1 MRNAGKVSS
10 EEVSRRPPAGAIL
23 LRASA
28 RGEPLAAASGRSV
41 TFVASDPS
49 VGRDMHT
56 IQPGAWQAAN
66 FLRNPVFLWSH
77 RADEPPIGRVTNLYT
92 TARARLMAAVE
103 YAERDAY
110 PFADTIDQLV
120 KQGFLSAVSTGWIP
134 LEWKAARDR
143 SQPGG
148 LDFTLVELLELSQ
161 VPVPALP
168 TALAAGRAAG
178 VDITP
183 FAAWAERALDRPRP
197 AEGRTAITREDLV
210 MIRNAAGAAKVYAA
224 PRHSPFERSARRRR
238 RLRQLRPFS
247 SGGRARSVA
256 GDKRSSPDPRAQT
269 GAAFETDPTAGGF
282 LVPTTYVESL
292 VASMYDE
299 AVIAPFATAWRPTSQ
314 PRPSFLALM
323 KRAARMARA
332 GAAPRPIGA
341 SKRRMSAPSMPK
353 FRAVEFG
360 AHKLYAVCFA
370 SAELIADAP
379 MLGAYMTRAFAAEMS
394 FKLDQAIVSGQGS
407 GQPQGVLF
415 SQALITVAKDT
426 SQAAATISYNNVEN
440 MWAALPVPCRRRGV
454 WLIHELVEKQFSDA
468 NFVTAASVAM
478 YMPAAAG
485 GNEFPLLKGRPLIQ
499 IEQGK
504 PVGTTGDIILCDF
517 SQYGIV
523 DGGLKANL
531 SMEADF
537 DHDQG
542 IFRFAWRVDGKTLWS
557 SPVTS
562 YSNSTQR
569 SPFVA
574 LATRTS
580 RDSKRRPAPPTLRQ
594 GRRGPCPGRAG
605 RIFQLK
611 SKRKNGRR
619 HLHFIRRRHRPA
631 RGGVRK
637 GESRG
642 ARAHCRNSIKPPTRS
657 ARQAPPPI
665 PISAST

>member
-299 AVIAPFATAWRPTSQ
+299 AVIAPLCDRMETDKPATAVLPGIDETS
-314 PRPSFLALM
+314 
-323 KRAARMARA
+323 RADGSRWG
-332 GAAPRPIGA
+332 GATAYWSVEAPNVCAFYAEISRGRV
-341 SKRRMSAPSMPK
+341 RR
-353 FRAVEFG
+353 
-360 AHKLYAVCFA
+360 
-370 SAELIADAP
+370 
-379 MLGAYMTRAFAAEMS
+379 
-394 FKLDQAIVSGQGS
+394 
-407 GQPQGVLF
+407 
-415 SQALITVAKDT
+415 SQALCRLFRQRRVDCGRADARRLHDARVRGRNELQIGPGDRQRPGLRPTARRPLFAGPDHRREGHQPGGGDDQLQQRRKHVGGPAG
-426 SQAAATISYNNVEN
+426 
-440 MWAALPVPCRRRGV
+440 PVP
-454 WLIHELVEKQFSDA
+454 
-468 NFVTAASVAM
+468 
-478 YMPAAAG
+478 
-485 GNEFPLLKGRPLIQ
+485 
-499 IEQGK
+499 
-504 PVGTTGDIILCDF
+504 
-517 SQYGIV
+517 
-523 DGGLKANL
+523 
-531 SMEADF
+531 
-537 DHDQG
+537 
-542 IFRFAWRVDGKTLWS
+542 
-557 SPVTS
+557 
-562 YSNSTQR
+562 
-569 SPFVA
+569 
-574 LATRTS
+574 
-580 RDSKRRPAPPTLRQ
+580 
-594 GRRGPCPGRAG
+594 
-605 RIFQLK
+605 
-611 SKRKNGRR
+611 
-619 HLHFIRRRHRPA
+619 PA
-631 RGGVRK
+631 RRV
-637 GESRG
+637 
-642 ARAHCRNSIKPPTRS
+642 ADP
-657 ARQAPPPI
+657 
-665 PISAST
+665 

>member
-56 IQPGAWQAAN
+56 IQPGAWQTAN

-143 SQPGG
+143 SRPGG

-224 PRHSPFERSARRRR
+224 PRHSPFERSVPGDDAGFASFGHFLQAVARAGAAPATSDR
-238 RLRQLRPFS
+238 RLT
-247 SGGRARSVA
+247 RA
-256 GDKRSSPDPRAQT
+256 PT

-299 AVIAPFATAWRPTSQ
+299 AVIAPLCDRMETDKPATAVLPGIDETS
-314 PRPSFLALM
+314 
-323 KRAARMARA
+323 RADGSRWG
-332 GAAPRPIGA
+332 GATAYWSVEAPNV
-341 SKRRMSAPSMPK
+341 SPSMPK

-478 YMPAAAG
+478 YMPAGAG

-562 YSNSTQR
+562 YS
-569 SPFVA
+569 
-574 LATRTS
+574 
-580 RDSKRRPAPPTLRQ
+580 D
-594 GRRGPCPGRAG
+594 
-605 RIFQLK
+605 
-611 SKRKNGRR
+611 
-619 HLHFIRRRHRPA
+619 
-631 RGGVRK
+631 
-637 GESRG
+637 
-642 ARAHCRNSIKPPTRS
+642 
-657 ARQAPPPI
+657 
-665 PISAST
+665 